1 MTYAPQKKIR
11 PQTPKTGKPYISVKG
26 QRLDFT
32 KILCMASCTI
42 RTVLPRGH
50 DTQTALHLEVPT
62 SWKAQWQQDHVQQG
76 ATCASLVISTNTGC
90 QKGRHDKATNS
101 GKIEMSTW
109 ISFWKKNYSKIIF
122 QSEDLFST
130 FNSWCIALPRES
142 TGFRGDPP
150 TQRLAK
156 HWPGLAPCNPKD
168 LFEPC
173 LVLSCPW
180 FMDFS
185 TMPWVN
191 NTEHHLNTHAPSS
204 RNAMISFPSWVR
216 YPSRSHF
223 IKQLFQQLC
232 QNQPGMLSGENCLYL
247 SA

>member
-1 MTYAPQKKIR
+1 
-11 PQTPKTGKPYISVKG
+11 
-26 QRLDFT
+26 
-32 KILCMASCTI
+32 MASCTI

-62 SWKAQWQQDHVQQG
+62 SCKQPNGNVGPCFQHVQHVQ
-76 ATCASLVISTNTGC
+76 TKVISTNTPS

-122 QSEDLFST
+122 QSEDLFLT
-130 FNSWCIALPRES
+130 FNSWWIALPRES

-173 LVLSCPW
+173 LVLSCPC
-180 FMDFS
+180 FMDFFYD
-185 TMPWVN
+185 
-191 NTEHHLNTHAPSS
+191 
-204 RNAMISFPSWVR
+204 AM
-216 YPSRSHF
+216 
-223 IKQLFQQLC
+223 
-232 QNQPGMLSGENCLYL
+232 GE
-247 SA
+247 